1 MEILHKIWV
10 NVLAGIL
17 GWVFISLPKVASKS
31 MTWIMLL
38 SSVGLAGVVGFV
50 SGSLITYFFPN
61 TAIDAVAAISA
72 ILGASCNHFMERM
85 WNIAD
90 MVADKIE
97 DQIDPDHN
105 DKNNQTPPG

>member
-1 MEILHKIWV
+1 MLHKICV

-38 SSVGLAGVVGFV
+38 SSIGLAGVVGFV
-50 SGSLITYFFPN
+50 SSSFITYLIPS
-61 TAIDAVAAISA
+61 APVDVVAAISA
-72 ILGASCNHFMERM
+72 VLGAYCNHFMERM

-97 DQIDPDHN
+97 DQIHPDHT
-105 DKNNQTPPG
+105 DKDKPQQ